1 MLNIRSF
8 GLAAASLFV
17 SFSSFAQYAGSV
29 ASYTSGAG
37 VTAGYNDPTH
47 ALGSPT
53 VFIGYQNADPFNPP
67 YQATDLVS
75 VGTGGS
81 LTLAFNAPILNSPT
95 HPFGLDFIIFGNTG
109 FIENFSTG
117 TTDGS
122 LFGNNTGSTRVWV
135 SADNLTYYQ
144 LNPAFAPTVDSLFPT
159 DAAGAWSQPVNPAL
173 TQSSFAGLDLAGI
186 RSLYN
191 GSGGGTGYDIAWA
204 QDGGG
209 QSVFLPSISFV
220 RVEVLSGK
228 SEIDAIAAVPEPNVL
243 PLAALCALLWY
254 YLRTRSAD
262 FRVCCIAGFQPASA
276 SIVRSAS
283 PVDRSSVVSVAAD

>member
-1 MLNIRSF
+1 MLSIRSLGL

-17 SFSSFAQYAGSV
+17 CFDGIAQFADSV
-29 ASYTSGAG
+29 VSYTSGTG
-37 VTAGYNDPTH
+37 VSPTYTDPTH

-75 VGTGGS
+75 VGAGGS
-81 LTLAFNAPILNSPT
+81 LTLAFNSPILNSPT
-95 HPFGLDFIIFGNTG
+95 HPFGMDFIIFGNTG

-122 LFGNNTGSTRVWV
+122 LLGNNTGATRVWV

-144 LNPAFAPTVDSLFPT
+144 LNPALTPTVDGLFPT
-159 DAAGAWSQPVNPAL
+159 DAAGAAYQPINPAL
-173 TQSSFAGLDLAGI
+173 TSSSFAGLDLAGI

-191 GSGGGTGYDIAWA
+191 GSGGGTGYDISWA

-220 RVEVLSGK
+220 
-228 SEIDAIAAVPEPNVL
+228 
-243 PLAALCALLWY
+243 
-254 YLRTRSAD
+254 
-262 FRVCCIAGFQPASA
+262 
-276 SIVRSAS
+276 
-283 PVDRSSVVSVAAD
+283 